1 MPYRRQGK
9 VIYHKI
15 KGKWSIKQRA
25 SSVDNAKAAMRILLD
40 LERKERMK

>member
-1 MPYRRQGK
+1 MPYKRQGK

-25 SSVDNAKAAMRILLD
+25 SSVDNAKAAMRILLKV
-40 LERKERMK
+40 EREEKQ